1 MLELLGKESRWCN
14 LQDFAKFDKT
24 CSWNFRRIWVIIS
37 ILHAGKYIHFAGQPR
52 QEKNQFIKMQDF
64 LNTNIYFNFFWQWHL
79 ILIGKIQMPWSDTG
93 ITTSSD
99 GYRNETTLSTIAV
112 FSMAFS
118 FLNILRA
125 LVNFNVIFVHIWN
138 MDSGKK
144 ITRLISIIMNHLVYF
159 LSTTAFR
166 VGSIALLYS
175 YMNNYVALFIAI
187 FWLANLFYGYKE
199 LAPVGAPYWLI
210 SFTSIFIPV
219 YFIENTNN
227 KYERTRI
234 KEQQRN
240 AFKFQSIA
248 CFFIYGSGLGM
259 TWYYINFKED
269 WSYSSTMILDNIGF
283 NIILV
288 TCLIVGLISAMLSFQ
303 PDVFKALQNVYIYFK
318 VLR

>member
-125 LVNFNVIFVHIWN
+125 LVNFNIFLFTFGMWIVA
-138 MDSGKK
+138 KK
-144 ITRLISIIMNHLVYF
+144 
-159 LSTTAFR
+159 
-166 VGSIALLYS
+166 
-175 YMNNYVALFIAI
+175 
-187 FWLANLFYGYKE
+187 
-199 LAPVGAPYWLI
+199 
-210 SFTSIFIPV
+210 
-219 YFIENTNN
+219 
-227 KYERTRI
+227 
-234 KEQQRN
+234 
-240 AFKFQSIA
+240 
-248 CFFIYGSGLGM
+248 
-259 TWYYINFKED
+259 
-269 WSYSSTMILDNIGF
+269 
-283 NIILV
+283 
-288 TCLIVGLISAMLSFQ
+288 
-303 PDVFKALQNVYIYFK
+303 
-318 VLR
+318 